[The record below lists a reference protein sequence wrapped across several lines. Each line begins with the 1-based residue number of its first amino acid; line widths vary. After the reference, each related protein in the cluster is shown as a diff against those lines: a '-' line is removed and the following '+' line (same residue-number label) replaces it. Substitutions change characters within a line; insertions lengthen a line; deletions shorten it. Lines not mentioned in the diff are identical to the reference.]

1 MNQMMM
7 KMMMK
12 IHQKMIGIRLFDLGK
27 LLTVNCDKVLL
38 ENDFD
43 ELILIPIFDL
53 QK

>member
-12 IHQKMIGIRLFDLGK
+12 IHQKMIGIRLFYLGK
-27 LLTVNCDKVLL
+27 LPTVNCDKVLL
-38 ENDFD
+38 EIDFD